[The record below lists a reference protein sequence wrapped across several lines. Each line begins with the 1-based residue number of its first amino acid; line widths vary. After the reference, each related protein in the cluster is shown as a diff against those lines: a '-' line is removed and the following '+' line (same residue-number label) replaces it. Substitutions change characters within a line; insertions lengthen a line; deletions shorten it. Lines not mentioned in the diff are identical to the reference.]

1 MLKIED
7 YITKRKKV
15 DKLNEFDFEKN
26 SDNMQA
32 IIQYVMDYF
41 NNYLNIDEYS
51 QEQMKT
57 QQIVEKFKKGIELRY
72 PGCEDMVVDYY
83 WKHKKRIDKF
93 VENAYGEFEDGGL
106 FYSKEDYQKI
116 VQYVCDHQLIEPPDE
131 EVKKGLMKL
140 TEAVCSQYHDKPQYS
155 DMVELDNAIV
165 SWVRNTYRD
174 YKVNLREYAAEIA
187 WEYDKNYIKST
198 YNAYNRVHYY
208 YNQYDYRYQENP
220 FEIEEIYERNKHRPF
235 IEGRRGELEMLI
247 MYAWLKDMV
256 EDMDYWPEYV
266 TLCIQNKRVNLAR
279 AKRKLVPVAI
289 KGIGYPEC
297 FTPQI
302 SYIETSD
309 GSLRDPVKGAYIL
322 HIVNDKTNRDLWTSD
337 KMIETLIKNLQ
348 KSFKENKAPKLLE
361 FRSPYK
367 GGVTE
372 EAFFRRYRMLENGL
386 ANYKSLQF
394 ALVNGQVKNLGG
406 ASYLFAETADL
417 ERLHKTSR
425 ELGLKLKLSV
435 DYTDKNNRNQLK
447 KDSSNALEFL
457 AEVRSYVVAI
467 HINEIVD
474 WKRSPEKEYGKRDD
488 APDRIH
494 YGTQDKYLISKFV
507 SGLGMILQ
515 DSKERYLIP
524 DTVKSSDGLE
534 ELIDVLMRAGCYFDL
549 EDKGYDER

>member
-7 YITKRKKV
+7 YITKCKKE

-41 NNYLNIDEYS
+41 NNYLNIDQYS

-57 QQIVEKFKKGIELRY
+57 QQIIEKFKKGIELRY

-93 VENAYGEFEDGGL
+93 VENAYGEFEDGDL
-106 FYSKEDYQKI
+106 FYSIEDYQKI
-116 VQYVCDHQLIEPPDE
+116 VQFVCEHYLIGPPDE
-131 EVKKGLMKL
+131 EIKKGLMKL
-140 TEAVCSQYHDKPQYS
+140 AEAVSSQYHDKPQYS
-155 DMVELDNAIV
+155 DMTGLDNAIV

-174 YKVNLREYAAEIA
+174 YKVNLWNYAWGIASEYE
-187 WEYDKNYIKST
+187 DNYIKSS
-198 YNAYNRVHYY
+198 YDGYNRVHYY

-220 FEIEEIYERNKHRPF
+220 FEIDEVYERNKYRPF
-235 IEGRRGELEMLI
+235 IEGRQGELEMLI

-256 EDMDYWPEYV
+256 KDMDYWPEYV
-266 TLCIQNKRVNLAR
+266 TLCIQNKRVNLAH

-289 KGIGYPEC
+289 KGIIYPEH
-297 FTPQI
+297 FNTPI

-309 GSLRDPVKGAYIL
+309 GSLKESVKGAYIL

-337 KMIETLIKNLQ
+337 KMMENLVKNLQ
-348 KSFKENKAPKLLE
+348 ETFKENKAPKLLE

-372 EAFFRRYRMLENGL
+372 EEFYRRYRTLENGL
-386 ANYKSLQF
+386 ANYKNLQF
-394 ALVNGQVKNLGG
+394 ALVNGQVKKLGG
-406 ASYLFAETADL
+406 ATYLFAETEDL
-417 ERLHKTSR
+417 EQLHKTSR
-425 ELGLKLKLSV
+425 ELGLKLKLSI

-447 KDSSNALEFL
+447 KYDSNALEFL

-474 WKRSPEKEYGKRDD
+474 WKRSPEKEYGRRDRD
-488 APDRIH
+488 SDCIR

-524 DTVKSSDGLE
+524 NTVKSSDGLE
-534 ELIDVLMRAGCYFDL
+534 ELIDVLMRAGCYFDI
-549 EDKGYDER
+549 EDKEYDER